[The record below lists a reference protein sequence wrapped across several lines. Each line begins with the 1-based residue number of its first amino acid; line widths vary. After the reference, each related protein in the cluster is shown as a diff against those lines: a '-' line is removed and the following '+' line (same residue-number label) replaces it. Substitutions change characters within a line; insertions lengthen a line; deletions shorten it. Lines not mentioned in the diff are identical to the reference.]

1 MNTDLVGKVVFITGA
16 AGGIGRA
23 SALAFAAE
31 GADLGLVDRNAH
43 GLAAV
48 AEEARALGVKAEAV
62 STDLATPRGIQD
74 SIATLLAAHGGR
86 VDVLVCAAG
95 ILTLRSFDEL
105 SWQDWEAGFRLHCLS
120 PVWTSKLV
128 LPVMREQ
135 GSGCILMVA
144 SDLARQPEGIDPPYE
159 TGKGGLLHA
168 TKLLARSEGP
178 NGVRVNAVAPG
189 PIDTPMLDPIK
200 TQAATR
206 TGLPPEQAIIE
217 VLRDRGQALGR
228 LGQPPQVAA
237 TLVFLASAQAAY
249 ITGATLNIDGGTI
262 RGLP

>member
-31 GADLGLVDRNAH
+31 GADLGLVDRNAL
-43 GLAAV
+43 GLAGV
-48 AEEARALGVKAEAV
+48 ADEVRALGVKAEAV
-62 STDLATPRGIQD
+62 SADLATPRGIQD

-95 ILTLRSFDEL
+95 ILTLRSFDDL
-105 SWQDWEAGFRLHCLS
+105 SWEDWEAGFRLHCLS

-178 NGVRVNAVAPG
+178 NGVRV
-189 PIDTPMLDPIK
+189 K
-200 TQAATR
+200 RQAATR

>member
-1 MNTDLVGKVVFITGA
+1 
-16 AGGIGRA
+16 
-23 SALAFAAE
+23 
-31 GADLGLVDRNAH
+31 
-43 GLAAV
+43 
-48 AEEARALGVKAEAV
+48 
-62 STDLATPRGIQD
+62 
-74 SIATLLAAHGGR
+74 
-86 VDVLVCAAG
+86 
-95 ILTLRSFDEL
+95 
-105 SWQDWEAGFRLHCLS
+105 
-120 PVWTSKLV
+120 
-128 LPVMREQ
+128 
-135 GSGCILMVA
+135 
-144 SDLARQPEGIDPPYE
+144 
-159 TGKGGLLHA
+159 LLHA

-200 TQAATR
+200 RQAATR